1 MNGDMMTYLVM
12 AGIVLILLLSIS
24 FFRSLI
30 SGIFSQV
37 LMPSTQETLKVA
49 MKWMLFSMK
58 KLASSHV
65 LLIKNLLSPH
75 SVVFPTLEQK
85 NGGKRTPD

>member
-1 MNGDMMTYLVM
+1 MMTYLVM

-30 SGIFSQV
+30 SAIFSQV

-49 MKWMLFSMK
+49 MKWLLFLTK
-58 KLASSHV
+58 RLVTSHL
-65 LLIKNLLSPH
+65 LLIRNLLSPH
-75 SVVFPTLEQK
+75 SVVFPTLEKK

>member
-1 MNGDMMTYLVM
+1 MSGDMMTYLVM

-49 MKWMLFSMK
+49 TKWMLFLMK
-58 KLASSHV
+58 KLVSSHV

-85 NGGKRTPD
+85 KGGRKTTD

>member
-1 MNGDMMTYLVM
+1 MLTYMVM

-37 LMPSTQETLKVA
+37 LTPSISEALKVA
-49 MKWMLFSMK
+49 MKWMLFLIK
-58 KLASSHV
+58 KLMRSHV
-65 LLIKNLLSPH
+65 VVIKNLLSPH
-75 SVVFPTLEQK
+75 SVVFPTLERPQNGQK
-85 NGGKRTPD
+85 GKKG

>member
-58 KLASSHV
+58 KLVSSHA

-85 NGGKRTPD
+85 NGGRKTPD